1 MKTIK
6 LAIIAV
12 VISAASLF
20 TTTGCSSENDENPL
34 ADSLSG
40 VNGELNGQL
49 SQKEKALQEFINS
62 FNEIQD
68 NLNQIKEKEKIVSKQ
83 SQSGDVKSKEESIK
97 EDIQAIYDLLAKNKN
112 RIGSLTKKLKNAKS
126 KISGLEQMIAT
137 LQAQVDAK
145 DSEIATLKAELESKN
160 IELSNIQ
167 MNLETVEAESSAK
180 TVKLNSAY
188 YAIGTVKEL
197 KEKGVINKVGGF
209 IGLGKSTKLND
220 DFNKDYFTK
229 IDVSAVTSISIGA
242 KKAKL
247 LSNHPTNSY
256 KLVGEKSVEKIEIL
270 NAEDFWSNS
279 KYLVITIEQ

>member
-12 VISAASLF
+12 VLSAASLF
-20 TTTGCSSENDENPL
+20 TTTGCSGDKDENPL

-49 SQKEKALQEFINS
+49 SQKEKALQEFVNS

-180 TVKLNSAY
+180 TVKLNLAY

-229 IDVSAVTSISIGA
+229 IDVSSVSSISIGA